1 MKRYLFFLVKAVII
15 ALICAF
21 PVVFIVTFIGTI
33 SDDFGD
39 YNPSINYKNVPE
51 NTAYVDILVK
61 LPESSEDYVDFAR
74 WTYPLQKSDT
84 ALSITLDS
92 EITRLNDDGYVSLSV
107 HYRGCTGFSDN
118 ACLLLSEKL
127 TITDIKKRYGSFKA
141 AYVDENG
148 NVLKI
153 TKASRTRYNPKR
165 PSSFSVSGDTLI
177 FTQWGISPLQH
188 ILLLVSALGEPLAIS
203 ALVVCNNHHKRR
215 NKQLRS
221 DEKPPGQ

>member
-21 PVVFIVTFIGTI
+21 PVVFVVTFIGTI

-39 YNPSINYKNVPE
+39 YNPLINYKNVPE

-61 LPESSEDYVDFAR
+61 LPESSENYVNFAR
-74 WTYPLQKSDT
+74 WTYPPQKSDA
-84 ALSITLDS
+84 ALSITPDS
-92 EITRLNDDGYVSLSV
+92 EIAKLNDNGYVSLSV
-107 HYRGCTGFSDN
+107 HYSGCEGFSDY
-118 ACLLLSEKL
+118 AHLLLNEKM
-127 TITDIKKRYGSFKA
+127 TITEIKQRYGKFKA
-141 AYVDENG
+141 AFVDENG
-148 NVLKI
+148 NVLGI

-177 FTQWGISPLQH
+177 FTEWGISPLQH
-188 ILLLVSALGEPLAIS
+188 ILLLVSCLGEPLAVS
-203 ALVVCNNHHKRR
+203 ALVVCTSLEKRQ

-221 DEKPPGQ
+221 DVKV